1 MAKMSLCRRGASLPQ
16 TRIWIQHQLLQIDD
30 RLRKAEEFS
39 SENACLVV
47 YAHEFT
53 PATILLETLTVS
65 LRYDGDLLIVQAL
78 SASSQNVQLTIRFAW
93 DVGNVQALRQA
104 LETQGFTFYREEQ
117 ETH

>member
-1 MAKMSLCRRGASLPQ
+1 M
-16 TRIWIQHQLLQIDD
+16 
-30 RLRKAEEFS
+30 
-39 SENACLVV
+39 V

-93 DVGNVQALRQA
+93 NVGNVQALRQA

>member
-1 MAKMSLCRRGASLPQ
+1 M
-16 TRIWIQHQLLQIDD
+16 
-30 RLRKAEEFS
+30 
-39 SENACLVV
+39 V

-104 LETQGFTFYREEQ
+104 LETQEFTFYREEQ